1 VGGTHWRVGPAGGV
15 GLTGSRLI
23 GHHGKRVNRNSK
35 AVVALVLAIGIT
47 LLFALPA
54 YNIMPTA
61 LRAWR
66 AAKLLALAIATLVLI
81 LLVTPAIHTL
91 PSARLPGSLHDP
103 SGILDMTSAMRC

>member
-1 VGGTHWRVGPAGGV
+1 MIA
-15 GLTGSRLI
+15 
-23 GHHGKRVNRNSK
+23 HHGKGVNWNSR

-66 AAKLLALAIATLVLI
+66 AAKLLALAMATLALI
-81 LLVTPAIHTL
+81 LLLTPAIPILSSTK
-91 PSARLPGSLHDP
+91 LPGSLHDP
-103 SGILDMTSAMRC
+103 SGILDMTCAIRC

>member
-1 VGGTHWRVGPAGGV
+1 MGGPAGGV

-23 GHHGKRVNRNSK
+23 VHHGKHVNRNSK
-35 AVVALVLAIGIT
+35 AVVALVLTIGIT

-81 LLVTPAIHTL
+81 LVLTPATHILSSTKL
-91 PSARLPGSLHDP
+91 PCRLHDP
-103 SGILDMTSAMRC
+103 SGILDMTSAIRC